1 MSEKKITPKQQQL
14 INKNAG
20 ERKAFLK
27 KISYGTDS
35 YSQSGQLGFNQAAS
49 DNKEE
54 DRKFTLPQDTASFD
68 LWVLEVNY
76 GYGLVGQNAVS
87 RFYNKFYPQ
96 YFKRNPFQIKGLC
109 KDEAEYN
116 ALAKFIREQQVNA
129 TIDHNNLFLLEIP
142 GAGVR
147 SLGVVMSFQA
157 GVSVQNQGIP
167 VAPEFV
173 FEFVIFRDLTDPHDI
188 NFNRNAK
195 FSEFIKYP
203 TNKTATIKD
212 GQKIPA
218 IFSTDAGAIKPF
230 NPARQPFTSNNDPIS
245 GINDGTK
252 GAKGS

>member
-1 MSEKKITPKQQQL
+1 MSEKKITPRQQQL

-54 DRKFTLPQDTASFD
+54 YRKFTLPQDTASFD

-129 TIDHNNLFLLEIP
+129 TIDHNNLLLLEVP
-142 GAGVR
+142 GAGIR
-147 SLGVVMSFQA
+147 SIGMVSAFQA
-157 GVSVQNQGIP
+157 GVSTQNQGIP
-167 VAPEFV
+167 VAPEFK
-173 FEFVIFRDLTDPHDI
+173 FEFIVFRDLTDAYDSQYNKNTHFSYFTNAPSIKI
-188 NFNRNAK
+188 N
-195 FSEFIKYP
+195 EGE
-203 TNKTATIKD
+203 KT
-212 GQKIPA
+212 PA
-218 IFSTDAGAIKPF
+218 IFTTDEGSIKPF
-230 NPARQPFTSNNDPIS
+230 TPSEKPTPPKRSPTE
-245 GINDGTK
+245 GINGGTN
-252 GAKGS
+252 GAKGAE